1 MTLLS
6 ILFNL
11 LSFLV
16 THGKVGRASAWP
28 TSRAAPPYWSRVDV
42 AMPATTQTPT
52 EPRIWSSVVR
62 GLQLPLT
69 EHNIDFEQLLSSC
82 GIDQDDLQ
90 KVHGKVPLRRYL
102 RLMETAAEL
111 AGDPLLGVRLARS
124 CGPETLG
131 AVGFL
136 FLSSRTLAEA
146 LSDFCAYLNLLQD
159 TTDFQFTQDRRH
171 IAFHY
176 QMYGIPDIDCRQDVE
191 FSLAL
196 TSRMIRIFGGADVE
210 ISGVSFRHSPSV
222 PATEYERLLK
232 APTSFNQES
241 NSVRIPARLARLRAH
256 AFDSSLASIL
266 KDFLDGE
273 LERRGRIRSVPDQVR
288 HALIG
293 NRIPAPVTAGKVA
306 KYLGVSQATLYRRLK
321 AEGTTFGK
329 LLDEVHFEIARNYL
343 AVSALSVTQI
353 AHIVGFAES
362 ASFTRAFTRWTG
374 GTTPSQFR
382 KAAVQQGFGGGS

>member
-1 MTLLS
+1 
-6 ILFNL
+6 
-11 LSFLV
+11 
-16 THGKVGRASAWP
+16 
-28 TSRAAPPYWSRVDV
+28 
-42 AMPATTQTPT
+42 MPQTTQQLT

-69 EHNIDFEQLLSSC
+69 ELNLDFAELLASC
-82 GIDQDDLQ
+82 GIDEDDLR

-102 RLMETAAEL
+102 RLMESAAVL
-111 AGDPLLGVRLARS
+111 AGDPLLGLRLARS

-136 FLSSRTLAEA
+136 FLSSRTLTEA

-159 TTDFQFTQDRRH
+159 TTDFQFTQNRQH

-176 QMYGIPDIDCRQDVE
+176 QMYGVPDIDCRQDVE

-196 TSRMIRIFGGADVE
+196 TSRMIRMFGGPDVE

-222 PATEYERLLK
+222 PVAEYERLLK
-232 APTSFNQES
+232 AQTSFNQES
-241 NSVRIPARLARLRAH
+241 NSVRVPARLARIRAH
-256 AFDSSLASIL
+256 AFDSSLSSIL
-266 KDFLDGE
+266 KDFLDAE
-273 LERRGRIRSVPDQVR
+273 LERRGRIRSVLDQVR

-293 NRIPAPVTAGKVA
+293 NRIPAPVTAA
-306 KYLGVSQATLYRRLK
+306 KAANYLGVSQATLYRRLK

-329 LLDEVHFEIARNYL
+329 LLDEVHFEIAATYL
-343 AVSALSVTQI
+343 SGSALSVTQI

-362 ASFTRAFTRWTG
+362 ASFTRAFSRWTNG
-374 GTTPSQFR
+374 MTPSQYR
-382 KAAVQQGFGGGS
+382 RQARREDLAPQPAGSRPRGPQGSRG